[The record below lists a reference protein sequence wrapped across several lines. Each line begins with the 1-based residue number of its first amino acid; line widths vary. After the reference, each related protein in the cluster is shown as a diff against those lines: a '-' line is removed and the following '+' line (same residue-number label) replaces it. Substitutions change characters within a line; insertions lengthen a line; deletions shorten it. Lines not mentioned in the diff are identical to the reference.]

1 MPKLEELNLNNNQIG
16 DEGAVALAEAV
27 GKGALPKLSRSTQ
40 SSRRQ
45 PDWQRGRKALAEAV
59 KAKPELGL
67 ILCNNK
73 LSQTAKDAWE
83 AVEAKRSGWIPSG
96 RGAVALDRGISD
108 ASVPKLRRRGAFQNI
123 DVPSRA
129 RMSSFHIDPRHGHVH
144 APSWHGRP
152 QIKHVWPKLVN
163 SYLKSETVRSIG
175 RLGFYSGSQNGEDAA
190 LHTQFFDDNEP
201 ATFVEM
207 GALDGL
213 KYSNTLAFER
223 ALNWRGVLIEAN
235 PAMCELLFYTT
246 AHNRTRS
253 QPLCTGVSKNYSR
266 LQMEKGAFLSTYGEV
281 NEMDSLHLKFHQ
293 RIGRYQQDF
302 VPSAPLGQLLRMAG
316 LASID
321 LFSLGRGRLRAKG
334 AEHARLVAPGAR
346 VVHRGES
353 RAAAGHRRAAHKQGL
368 SAHAVASH
376 GQLQPRGLRVV
387 GVAGAVDA
395 RKV

>member
-1 MPKLEELNLNNNQIG
+1 MRPFLNFH
-16 DEGAVALAEAV
+16 DAARPVA
-27 GKGALPKLSRSTQ
+27 
-40 SSRRQ
+40 
-45 PDWQRGRKALAEAV
+45 
-59 KAKPELGL
+59 
-67 ILCNNK
+67 
-73 LSQTAKDAWE
+73 
-83 AVEAKRSGWIPSG
+83 
-96 RGAVALDRGISD
+96 
-108 ASVPKLRRRGAFQNI
+108 
-123 DVPSRA
+123 A

-175 RLGFYSGSQNGEDAA
+175 RLGFYSGSQNGEDVA

-321 LFSLGRGRLRAKG
+321 LFSLDVEGSELKVLNTHDWSLPVRVWCIEVNHERLPAIDELLTSKGYRHTPWQATGNYSLAGSELWVWPGQWTPAKYKW
-334 AEHARLVAPGAR
+334 
-346 VVHRGES
+346 
-353 RAAAGHRRAAHKQGL
+353 KQY
-368 SAHAVASH
+368 
-376 GQLQPRGLRVV
+376 R
-387 GVAGAVDA
+387 
-395 RKV
+395 

>member
-1 MPKLEELNLNNNQIG
+1 MAPTLKE
-16 DEGAVALAEAV
+16 
-27 GKGALPKLSRSTQ
+27 
-40 SSRRQ
+40 
-45 PDWQRGRKALAEAV
+45 V
-59 KAKPELGL
+59 KAEPQNLV
-67 ILCNNK
+67 
-73 LSQTAKDAWE
+73 TATDPNE
-83 AVEAKRSGWIPSG
+83 AEGEANTSINFAPPVPTTEVKSDPSNLL
-96 RGAVALDRGISD
+96 ADL
-108 ASVPKLRRRGAFQNI
+108 
-123 DVPSRA
+123 PS
-129 RMSSFHIDPRHGHVH
+129 
-144 APSWHGRP
+144 
-152 QIKHVWPKLVN
+152 
-163 SYLKSETVRSIG
+163 
-175 RLGFYSGSQNGEDAA
+175 
-190 LHTQFFDDNEP
+190 DDNEP

-321 LFSLGRGRLRAKG
+321 LFSLDVEGSELKVLNTHDWSLPVRVWCIEVNHERLPAIDELLTSKGYRHTPWQATGNYSLAGSDLWVWPGQWTPAKYKW
-334 AEHARLVAPGAR
+334 
-346 VVHRGES
+346 
-353 RAAAGHRRAAHKQGL
+353 KQY
-368 SAHAVASH
+368 
-376 GQLQPRGLRVV
+376 R
-387 GVAGAVDA
+387 
-395 RKV
+395 